1 MADLI
6 KRISYFSMDV
16 ANKSGEGSRILRMLS
31 NTGINLLAFTGFPQG
46 RRAQI
51 DLVPE
56 NTALFRRALARTKL
70 KVRPKKTGFLVQGID
85 RPGAVAE
92 ITRKLAEAKINLTAM
107 DAISAGKG
115 RYGAILW
122 VKPRDV
128 NKAAKALKAV

>member
-16 ANKSGEGSRILRMLS
+16 ANKPGEGARILRMLS
-31 NTGINLLAFTGFPQG
+31 NAGINLLAFTGFPQG

-51 DLVPE
+51 DLIPE

>member
-1 MADLI
+1 MADVI

-16 ANKSGEGSRILRMLS
+16 ADKPGEGARILQLLS
-31 NTGINLLAFTGFPQG
+31 NAGINLLAFTGFPRG

-56 NTALFRRALARTKL
+56 NTARFRKAMVRTKL

-85 RPGAVAE
+85 RRGAVAE
-92 ITRKLAEAKINLTAM
+92 ITRKLAEAKINMTAM

-122 VKPRDV
+122 VKSKDI

>member
-1 MADLI
+1 MADTI
-6 KRISYFSMDV
+6 KKIYYFSMDV
-16 ANKSGEGSRILRMLS
+16 TDKPGEGARILKALS
-31 NTGINLLAFTGFPQG
+31 KAGVNLLAFTGFPRG

-56 NTALFRRALARTKL
+56 NAALFRKALIRAKL
-70 KVRPKKTGFLVQGID
+70 KARPKKAGFLVQGKD

-92 ITRKLAEAKINLTAM
+92 VTQKLADANINLTAM
-107 DAISAGKG
+107 DAVSAGKG

-122 VKPRDV
+122 VKPKDV

>member
-16 ANKSGEGSRILRMLS
+16 ANKPGEGARILRLLS
-31 NTGINLLAFTGFPQG
+31 NAGINLLAFTGFPQG

-70 KVRPKKTGFLVQGID
+70 KVRPNKTGFLVQGID

-122 VKPRDV
+122 VKPKDV

>member
-16 ANKSGEGSRILRMLS
+16 ANKPGEGARILRMLS
-31 NTGINLLAFTGFPQG
+31 NAGINLLAFTGFPQG